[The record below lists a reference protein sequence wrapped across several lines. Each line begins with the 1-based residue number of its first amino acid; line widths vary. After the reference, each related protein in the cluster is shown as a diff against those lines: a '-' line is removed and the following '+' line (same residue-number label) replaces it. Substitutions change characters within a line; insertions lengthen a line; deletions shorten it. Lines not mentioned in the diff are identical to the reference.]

1 MVNHRVDPSHGESP
15 SRIARSEELSRP
27 RLETKA
33 TGEEKATAA
42 CMGPANTASPRAIQ
56 YDPET
61 TTVRARIEAHRTRAG
76 VFAPCISTSRYWNT
90 RGLGSSNRHKRNN
103 GSYT

>member
-1 MVNHRVDPSHGESP
+1 MVNHRADPFAWRISEQNRSIRRVVSPPIGNESH
-15 SRIARSEELSRP
+15 R
-27 RLETKA
+27 
-33 TGEEKATAA
+33 EEKATAA

-61 TTVRARIEAHRTRAG
+61 TTVRARIEAHRTSVI
-76 VFAPCISTSRYWNT
+76 VFTPCDSTSRY
-90 RGLGSSNRHKRNN
+90 LGCETLWPLNILKRNN

>member
-1 MVNHRVDPSHGESP
+1 MVNHRADLSHGESP
-15 SRIARSEELSRP
+15 SRIARSEELSRS

-42 CMGPANTASPRAIQ
+42 CMGPANTASPGTIQ
-56 YDPET
+56 YDPKT
-61 TTVRARIEAHRTRAG
+61 TTVRARMGGPQDPRSRLRALHFHEQ
-76 VFAPCISTSRYWNT
+76 VLVRQAVWV
-90 RGLGSSNRHKRNN
+90 LNRHKQNN